1 MIHCSNMLN
10 IIFYDIKHDF
20 RRETLNLDHK
30 IYSRPS
36 SSFIHPLLCY
46 CCCKFMDIIMI
57 SYINFLSSEKGHFAE
72 WNDIWT
78 KRQLLFSMFSFI
90 LGCHWFFLYSI
101 EYLWNENPVQF
112 EVLTYYLISP
122 AENIHIDIYLYKYAQ
137 TICIS
142 FLLHYKIYRYLYPF
156 WNIGKL

>member
-1 MIHCSNMLN
+1 MKINYNQCWSQRLGSNMPCINRIKRLCIQVNHSNYTDKKMIHCSYMLN

-90 LGCHWFFLYSI
+90 LGCHWFFLYS
-101 EYLWNENPVQF
+101 
-112 EVLTYYLISP
+112 
-122 AENIHIDIYLYKYAQ
+122 
-137 TICIS
+137 
-142 FLLHYKIYRYLYPF
+142 
-156 WNIGKL
+156 

>member
-1 MIHCSNMLN
+1 MIHCSYTLN

-36 SSFIHPLLCY
+36 SSFIHPLPCY

-78 KRQLLFSMFSFI
+78 KRQLPFSMFSFI
-90 LGCHWFFLYSI
+90 LGCHWFFLFILSNIYEMKTPLNLKFSLI
-101 EYLWNENPVQF
+101 ALLALQKN
-112 EVLTYYLISP
+112 LITTYI
-122 AENIHIDIYLYKYAQ
+122 
-137 TICIS
+137 
-142 FLLHYKIYRYLYPF
+142 
-156 WNIGKL
+156 

>member
-1 MIHCSNMLN
+1 MYELSTYNSLCFLVNYSNYTDKKMIHCSYMLN

-78 KRQLLFSMFSFI
+78 KRQLLFSMFSFF
-90 LGCHWFFLYSI
+90 LGCHWFFFMLNNVY
-101 EYLWNENPVQF
+101 EMKTPFNF
-112 EVLTYYLISP
+112 
-122 AENIHIDIYLYKYAQ
+122 K
-137 TICIS
+137 
-142 FLLHYKIYRYLYPF
+142 FLLITLLALQKMYT
-156 WNIGKL
+156 